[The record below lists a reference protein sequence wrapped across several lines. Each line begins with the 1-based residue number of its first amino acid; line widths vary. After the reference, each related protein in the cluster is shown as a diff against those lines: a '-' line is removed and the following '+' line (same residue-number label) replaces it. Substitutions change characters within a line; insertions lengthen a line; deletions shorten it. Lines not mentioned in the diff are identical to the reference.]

1 MFQRCWSRGG
11 GEPSI
16 RSAFRVSQRAFLSAI
31 IDPEDSWQAA
41 DVKFVS
47 SFHQSWDSI
56 DEICLSV
63 AMIRT
68 VKVVIIYKSLA
79 IET

>member
-1 MFQRCWSRGG
+1 MSW
-11 GEPSI
+11 
-16 RSAFRVSQRAFLSAI
+16 RAFLSAI
-31 IDPEDSWQAA
+31 IDPKNGWQAA

-47 SFHQSWDSI
+47 FFHQSWDSF

-63 AMIRT
+63 AMIHT